1 MIPDASL
8 QVRPSRSTPKK
19 PIVDLLLA
27 PASDTTVAEIWLES
41 KGSPTPPPLRGSQ
54 LAGRLRQPNG
64 DTVWVA
70 AHRLT
75 LPWDPYR
82 RYDHIIR
89 TAHAEAIR
97 QHPGWTGDP
106 PLSICLHDPDPE
118 LILREL
124 AVPALIPRMVT
135 VYGLGDTAGVHA
147 LVTQGHH
154 LLRPLDPKGWTRQLT
169 RSHPGARSGPP
180 DTAVAHITA
189 QRPALASRTSVTAP
203 GGVNLHWKPAIS
215 DQTGRALAHG
225 QMLAITQAQCGS
237 SAESAPR

>member
-1 MIPDASL
+1 MQSRDPVEGAGNEDANVIAPGGTVRFNVSDGERRSVTWRVWTKEGKNDVYVAAREVAGHIKISLHESGSWQHGFVSNERAEGFRLRGQSRHFAVLRRSAELLPGWTRAVQIMIPDASL

-118 LILREL
+118 LILR
-124 AVPALIPRMVT
+124 
-135 VYGLGDTAGVHA
+135 D
-147 LVTQGHH
+147 
-154 LLRPLDPKGWTRQLT
+154 
-169 RSHPGARSGPP
+169 
-180 DTAVAHITA
+180 
-189 QRPALASRTSVTAP
+189 
-203 GGVNLHWKPAIS
+203 
-215 DQTGRALAHG
+215 
-225 QMLAITQAQCGS
+225 
-237 SAESAPR
+237 